1 MHRRI
6 LLAGAALALA
16 VAAAPASAQ
25 NRTEIQF
32 WYALGGALGE
42 VVQEQVKRFNE
53 SQNRYT
59 VTATYKGSYV
69 ETMTGAIAAWRAG
82 NPPHIAQV
90 FEVGTATMMAAG
102 PAIRPVHQL
111 VAEAGIAL
119 DPKQYLGGVRGYYS
133 DTEGRLVSMPHN
145 SSSAVM
151 WVNLDALEKAGVQGI
166 PTTWREV
173 RAAAEKIKATNAAPC
188 AVTTA
193 WPTWVMF
200 EQQSAIH
207 NVAMASKANGFGG
220 LDTELQLTQPFFIKH
235 VQYLLDLQKDGLFK
249 YAGRDS
255 AGDALFPSGECA
267 ISFNSSAGRARIERE
282 AKFKWA
288 SVPLPY
294 HDDWPGLSGPSAR
307 DMIVDAI
314 NPDTITLASAL
325 DVLRR
330 LKAAPTGPG
339 PGIGVIGGASLW
351 VLTARNRSAEEYKGV
366 AEFFRFISQPEQDQW
381 WHQMT
386 GYVPITLA
394 GYEKAKAEG
403 YYEKNPGADAAIIQ
417 LSRAE
422 PTPNSSGFRL
432 GGFVEIRNII
442 QEELEKAFQGQQ
454 TAQQAMEAANRRGNV
469 VLRAFERANR
479 S

>member
-235 VQYLLDLQKDGLFK
+235 VQFLLDLQKDGLFK

-255 AGDALFPSGECA
+255 AGDALFPAGECA

-294 HDDWPGLSGPSAR
+294 HDDVVQS
-307 DMIVDAI
+307 
-314 NPDTITLASAL
+314 
-325 DVLRR
+325 
-330 LKAAPTGPG
+330 

-351 VLTARNRSAEEYKGV
+351 ALTARNRSAEEYKGV

-454 TAQQAMEAANRRGNV
+454 TAQRAMEAANRRGNV

>member
-1 MHRRI
+1 MHRRT
-6 LLAGAALALA
+6 LLAGAVLALA
-16 VAAAPASAQ
+16 VTAAPASAQ
-25 NRTEIQF
+25 QRTEIQF

-42 VVQEQVKRFNE
+42 IVQEQVKRFNE
-53 SQNRYT
+53 SQTRYT

-82 NPPHIAQV
+82 NPPHIVQV

-102 PAIRPVHQL
+102 PAIKPVHQL
-111 VAEAGIAL
+111 LAEAGITL

-151 WVNLDALEKAGVQGI
+151 WVNLDALEKAGVQGV
-166 PTTWREV
+166 PRTWREV
-173 RAAAEKIKATNAAPC
+173 RAAAEKIKATGAAPC

-235 VQYLLDLQKDGLFK
+235 VQFLLDLQRDGLFK

-282 AKFKWA
+282 AKFRWA

-294 HDDWPGLSGPSAR
+294 HDDVVQS
-307 DMIVDAI
+307 
-314 NPDTITLASAL
+314 
-325 DVLRR
+325 
-330 LKAAPTGPG
+330 

-351 VLTARNRSAEEYKGV
+351 VLTARNRTAEEYRGV
-366 AEFFRFISQPEQDQW
+366 AEFFRFISRPEQDQW

-454 TAQQAMEAANRRGNV
+454 TAQQAMEAANRRGNA

>member
-16 VAAAPASAQ
+16 VTGAAPAQAQ

-32 WYALGGALGE
+32 WYALSGALGE
-42 VVQEQVKRFNE
+42 IVQEQVKRFNE
-53 SQNRYT
+53 SQANYT

-82 NPPHIAQV
+82 NPPHIVQV
-90 FEVGTATMMAAG
+90 FEVGTATMMAAQ

-111 VAEAGIAL
+111 FADAGIPL

-133 DTEGRLVSMPHN
+133 DTEGRLISMPHN

-151 WVNLDALEKAGVQGI
+151 WVNLDALEKAGVQGV
-166 PTTWREV
+166 PTTWREL

-235 VQYLLDLQKDGLFK
+235 VQFLLDLQKDGLFK
-249 YAGRDS
+249 YGGRDS
-255 AGDALFPSGECA
+255 AADALFPSGECA

-294 HDDWPGLSGPSAR
+294 HDDVVQS
-307 DMIVDAI
+307 
-314 NPDTITLASAL
+314 
-325 DVLRR
+325 
-330 LKAAPTGPG
+330 

-351 VLTARNRSAEEYKGV
+351 TLTSRTRTPAEYKGV

-403 YYEKNPGADAAIIQ
+403 YYQKNPGADAAIIQ

-454 TAQQAMEAANRRGNV
+454 TAQQAMENANRRGNV